1 MTRPAQPLVPLCDNS
16 VKATAWGPLV
26 LDSRGRLSA
35 ADTPLAS
42 ALHSIQFRRF
52 LPERVHRV
60 DIRNGSVADARNP
73 EFSEA
78 LVVWYPVHHHHINRQ
93 RGALTD
99 PGDQRL
105 LLQPR
110 DEKARCP
117 GRLVGAGS
125 VQRSLDRGLWI
136 IALPEKQ
143 IRACVDEQRDLL
155 LVGGLPDRGDATGL
169 PINAVQSGP
178 LDDAIFEIDSNDTQ
192 IQQVA
197 DVLG

>member
-1 MTRPAQPLVPLCDNS
+1 MTEPVQPPLSLCGNW

-26 LDSRGRLSA
+26 LARRGRLSVC
-35 ADTPLAS
+35 DTPLAS

-60 DIRNGSVADARNP
+60 DIGNGSIADARNP
-73 EFSEA
+73 DFSEA
-78 LVVWYPVHHHHINRQ
+78 LVVWYPVHHHHIDRQ

-110 DEKARCP
+110 DEEARCP

-136 IALPEKQ
+136 ITLPEK
-143 IRACVDEQRDLL
+143 
-155 LVGGLPDRGDATGL
+155 
-169 PINAVQSGP
+169 
-178 LDDAIFEIDSNDTQ
+178 
-192 IQQVA
+192 
-197 DVLG
+197 